1 MSNSQSPNDV
11 AKIIS
16 NIIVEQ
22 IKSQQT
28 NSSDFQVLL
37 KEHKTDEIILKSIIP
52 IYKVLQ
58 VLHSENKIDTEEY
71 NERINSLVDI
81 LQLLE
86 DVNELGE

>member
-16 NIIVEQ
+16 NIIVDQ
-22 IKSQQT
+22 IKSHHS

-37 KEHKTDEIILKSIIP
+37 EEHKTDEIILRSIVP

-81 LQLLE
+81 LQLID

>member
-22 IKSQQT
+22 IKSQHT

-37 KEHKTDEIILKSIIP
+37 EEHKTDEIILKSIVP
-52 IYKVLQ
+52 IYEVLQ
-58 VLHSENKIDTEEY
+58 VLHSKNKIDTEEY
-71 NERINSLVDI
+71 NNRINSLVDI
-81 LQLLE
+81 LQLID